1 MTACRSFWPRKTWP
15 AWLGEVPAADSE
27 VKALLKPFPVDR
39 MKLWPVDRAVR
50 NWRNNGPQLID
61 PIIL

>member
-1 MTACRSFWPRKTWP
+1 MPVILAEEGWP
-15 AWLGEVPAADSE
+15 AWLGEVPATDAE
-27 VKALLKPFPVDR
+27 LKALLKPFPADR
-39 MKLWPVDRAVR
+39 MKLWPLDRAV